1 MVHVLVITHGS
12 LSEGLRDTSEMIIG
26 SSSNLY
32 TISLKPGM
40 GHEDLTEQI
49 DEVRSELSP
58 QDELLIL
65 LDLLGGSPAIA
76 CARALQDDV
85 SIGVITGV
93 NLPMFLEVMMNR
105 EKLTL
110 RELVDLAMMSGKEGI
125 LNLRETLKDQL

>member
-1 MVHVLVITHGS
+1 LVHVLLITHGL
-12 LSEGLRDTSEMIIG
+12 LSVGLKNTSEMIIG

-32 TISLKPGM
+32 TISLEPGM
-40 GHEDLTEQI
+40 GHEDLIAQI
-49 DEVRSELSP
+49 DEVRSKLSP
-58 QDELLIL
+58 QDDLLIL

-76 CARALQDDV
+76 CARALQDD
-85 SIGVITGV
+85 IGIDVITGV

-110 RELVDLAMMSGKEGI
+110 RELVDLGIMSGKEGI